1 MARSRSGTRGRRGPR
16 KPPRRDGAFNGAGV
30 QTLDPRE
37 RGAIELPGTITVKE
51 LAELLGVNPADIIR
65 ELIKS
70 GIFATINQLVDRDT
84 ASLVAGE
91 LGYEVAETEAAAPG
105 ADETDGQVA
114 EATKEVLFEE
124 DDPSL
129 LQPRAPIVTVMGHV
143 DHGKTSLLDA
153 IRTTEVA
160 AGERGGIT
168 QHIGASEVTHDG
180 KRVVF
185 LDTPGHEAFT
195 AMRAR
200 GARVTD
206 IAVVVVAADD
216 GVMPQTLEA
225 ISHAKAA
232 KVPII
237 IALNKIDKAD
247 ANADRVKTE
256 LTEAGIVVEEYGG
269 DVPLVPVSAKTRLG
283 LDELIEMILL
293 VADLQELK
301 ANPKR
306 DAIGTIVE
314 AKLDKG
320 RGPVATALVQTGTL
334 KVGDI
339 IVVGETF
346 GRVRALENDLGKRVT
361 KAGPSSAVVI
371 LGLSDVPQA
380 GDILRVVS
388 DEKEARTMVETRKAA
403 TAAKSGEGS
412 GRATL
417 EDLYSQIQAG
427 QAKELRIILKSDV
440 SGSLGAITHALEQLD
455 QDEIRLNVLLEGA
468 GDITDN
474 DIMLAAASNA
484 IVVGFNT
491 KITDT
496 ARRAAEAEGVDVRLY
511 DIIYKLTDDI
521 EAALKGLLEPE
532 IVEVVEGRAEVRQ
545 IIRVGKNTVIAGSF
559 VTDGRIVRGGNA
571 RVWRSSQGH
580 RHRPDRVAPAL
591 PRRRSRGPR
600 QLRMRHRARRI
611 PRHPGRRHHRVLHV
625 ADRVA
630 ATAGR
635 DARARARR
643 TRRDLAADSARLAG
657 ASAAARSVSQRTE
670 RVDELL
676 RQEIGAIVAREV
688 ADPRIGFAT
697 ITSRRDDADLRH
709 AKVWVSV
716 IGQPAERDAAVGGAP
731 PCDAVRPARAGQ
743 AAADQAHP
751 GPPRPP
757 RRHRGARDAHPPAA
771 RRHRERVDPGPGRP
785 GRRVAADARR
795 RGCHHA
801 DDLPEEPP
809 SAVATAGAGAPQRR
823 EPDRPAA
830 GVVPQGRTAI
840 GSRDERR
847 SDARTS
853 TPSRR
858 RSSTGFAAARRVLA
872 VSHENPDADTLGRD
886 ARRRAPRR
894 GAGRHGR
901 SGLHGPGPAALRLH
915 GRRRALPDRPGPG
928 CAVRPARDLRLRL
941 ARADRRGRRPSCR
954 AVRAAAAGDHR
965 PPRLERRGRRGR
977 LDRPGRRGHLRDGRA
992 ARRAARASPLD
1003 AGDGALAAAP
1013 DGRHRHG
1020 HRDLRPPERDA
1031 ADARRLGGAGRGRRA
1046 AVRHLAAPLSH
1057 QARRPAAAVRRRPGS
1072 ARERRRRP
1080 DRLVERDRGGPRR
1093 DGRRARALG
1102 RASSTSSRRPR
1113 PPRSRSCSRRP
1124 AGGDADQR
1132 PDQARA
1138 ASTPRS

>member
-16 KPPRRDGAFNGAGV
+16 KPPRRDGAFGGSGV

-91 LGYEVAETEAAAPG
+91 LGFEVAETEAAGAGG
-105 ADETDGQVA
+105 ADEDEQAG
-114 EATKEVLFEE
+114 EATKEVLYEE

-168 QHIGASEVTHDG
+168 QHIGASEVVHDG

-200 GARVTD
+200 GAKVTD

-237 IALNKIDKAD
+237 IALNKIDKPDAD
-247 ANADRVKTE
+247 PVRVKTE

-269 DVPLVPVSAKTRLG
+269 DVPLVPVSAKTRIG

-346 GRVRALENDLGKRVT
+346 GRVRALENDQGKRVT

-371 LGLSDVPQA
+371 LGLSDVPMA
-380 GDILRVVS
+380 GDIMRVVG
-388 DEKEARTMVETRKAA
+388 DEKEARSMVEARKAA
-403 TAAKSGEGS
+403 SAAKSGEGS

-491 KITDT
+491 RITET
-496 ARRAAEAEGVDVRLY
+496 ARRAAETEGVDVRLY
-511 DIIYKLTDDI
+511 DIIYKLTDDVG
-521 EAALKGLLEPE
+521 AALKGLLEPE

-545 IIRVGKNTVIAGSF
+545 VIRVGKSTVIAGSF

-571 RVWRSSQGH
+571 RVWRSSKVIAT
-580 RHRPDRVAPAL
+580 DRIESL
-591 PRRRSRGPR
+591 RRF
-600 QLRMRHRARRI
+600 
-611 PRHPGRRHHRVLHV
+611 
-625 ADRVA
+625 
-630 ATAGR
+630 R
-635 DARARARR
+635 DDVREVQQNYECGIG
-643 TRRDLAADSARLAG
+643 LANFHDIVEGDVIECFTSQ
-657 ASAAARSVSQRTE
+657 SVS
-670 RVDELL
+670 RV
-676 RQEIGAIVAREV
+676 
-688 ADPRIGFAT
+688 
-697 ITSRRDDADLRH
+697 
-709 AKVWVSV
+709 
-716 IGQPAERDAAVGGAP
+716 
-731 PCDAVRPARAGQ
+731 
-743 AAADQAHP
+743 
-751 GPPRPP
+751 
-757 RRHRGARDAHPPAA
+757 
-771 RRHRERVDPGPGRP
+771 
-785 GRRVAADARR
+785 
-795 RGCHHA
+795 
-801 DDLPEEPP
+801 
-809 SAVATAGAGAPQRR
+809 SA
-823 EPDRPAA
+823 
-830 GVVPQGRTAI
+830 
-840 GSRDERR
+840 
-847 SDARTS
+847 
-853 TPSRR
+853 
-858 RSSTGFAAARRVLA
+858 
-872 VSHENPDADTLGRD
+872 N
-886 ARRRAPRR
+886 
-894 GAGRHGR
+894 
-901 SGLHGPGPAALRLH
+901 
-915 GRRRALPDRPGPG
+915 
-928 CAVRPARDLRLRL
+928 
-941 ARADRRGRRPSCR
+941 
-954 AVRAAAAGDHR
+954 
-965 PPRLERRGRRGR
+965 
-977 LDRPGRRGHLRDGRA
+977 
-992 ARRAARASPLD
+992 
-1003 AGDGALAAAP
+1003 
-1013 DGRHRHG
+1013 
-1020 HRDLRPPERDA
+1020 
-1031 ADARRLGGAGRGRRA
+1031 
-1046 AVRHLAAPLSH
+1046 
-1057 QARRPAAAVRRRPGS
+1057 
-1072 ARERRRRP
+1072 
-1080 DRLVERDRGGPRR
+1080 
-1093 DGRRARALG
+1093 
-1102 RASSTSSRRPR
+1102 
-1113 PPRSRSCSRRP
+1113 
-1124 AGGDADQR
+1124 
-1132 PDQARA
+1132 
-1138 ASTPRS
+1138 